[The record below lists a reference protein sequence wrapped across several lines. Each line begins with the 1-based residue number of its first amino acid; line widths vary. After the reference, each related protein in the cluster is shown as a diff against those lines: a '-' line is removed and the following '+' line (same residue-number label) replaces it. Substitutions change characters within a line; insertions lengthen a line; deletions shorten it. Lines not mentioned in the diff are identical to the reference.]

1 MALEDVEE
9 EEGEV
14 GDEEEGDEVVEDA
27 FELVELGEAEEEEA
41 DGDLAGGERDEEL
54 GRVEVVVF
62 EEVAV
67 LFY

>member
-1 MALEDVEE
+1 M
-9 EEGEV
+9 